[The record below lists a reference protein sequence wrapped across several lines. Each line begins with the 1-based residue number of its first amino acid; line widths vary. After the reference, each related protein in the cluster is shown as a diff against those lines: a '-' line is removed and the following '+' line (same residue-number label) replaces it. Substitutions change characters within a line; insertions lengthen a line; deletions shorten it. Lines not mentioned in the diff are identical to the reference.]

1 MKVIRSFTFFIAL
14 TMITYGCNSHSKANT
29 WSEQQKDKW
38 TNECLELMKANG
50 TNDKAAKAFCDC
62 MLEKTSDK
70 YTPEEA
76 AKMTLEEERKIWE
89 NCDYQW

>member
-1 MKVIRSFTFFIAL
+1 VIRPFAFFIGL
-14 TMITYGCNSHSKANT
+14 TIISCACNTHSKANT
-29 WSEQQKDKW
+29 WSEQQKSKW
-38 TNECLELMKANG
+38 TTECLELMKSNG
-50 TNDKAAKAFCDC
+50 MKDKAAKDFCDC

-76 AKMTLEEERKIWE
+76 ANITREEERKIWE